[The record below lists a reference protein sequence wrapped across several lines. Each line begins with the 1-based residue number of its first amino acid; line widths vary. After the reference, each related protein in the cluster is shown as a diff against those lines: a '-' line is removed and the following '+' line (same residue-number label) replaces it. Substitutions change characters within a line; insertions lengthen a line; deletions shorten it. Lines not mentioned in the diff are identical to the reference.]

1 MARINNFLRQNKW
14 WILAGSSVLVLSL
27 LSLLALV
34 VVLSE
39 NYSSNI
45 EIQVQIP
52 SPLPT
57 TISEKIASPTQS
69 QEIIH
74 TPKPSTEEKI
84 AELQSR
90 EMVYVQKI
98 IDGDSIEVVLDGEV
112 YELRY
117 IGINA
122 PKSGKPFFNAAT
134 LANRR
139 FVENQIVEIE
149 SDISDIDKYGRL
161 LRYVYLQDGRL
172 VNAELVGL
180 GLAVSNAY
188 PPDIKYQQV
197 FESRE
202 KIAQDA
208 GLGIWAPTVTPTVIP
223 SVTPIAELEINPEFN
238 IQVDPSCS
246 QFNAPGNDNNNKNE
260 EYVCI
265 ANTGPGMVE
274 LLGWSL
280 HDEFGWAYQFP
291 VFNLEGNSFVRVFT
305 GCGID
310 SSQELYWC
318 KDETAVWNNDGD
330 CVYLQNPEGIEI
342 AKYCY

>member
-1 MARINNFLRQNKW
+1 MTRINNFLRRYKW
-14 WILAGSSVLVLSL
+14 WILAGSSVIVLSL
-27 LSLLALV
+27 ISLLFLV
-34 VVLSE
+34 IVLSE
-39 NYSSNI
+39 NYFSNI
-45 EIQVQIP
+45 ETQVQIP
-52 SPLPT
+52 SALPT
-57 TISEKIASPTQS
+57 TITKKIDSPTQS
-69 QEIIH
+69 QELID
-74 TPKPSTEEKI
+74 TPKPPTEEKI
-84 AELQSR
+84 EEIQNMELA
-90 EMVYVQKI
+90 YVQKV
-98 IDGDSIEVVLDGEV
+98 IDGDSIEVILDGEV

-122 PKSGKPFFNAAT
+122 PESGKPFFNDAT
-134 LANRR
+134 MANKR

-149 SDISDIDKYGRL
+149 SDISDTDKYGRL
-161 LRYVYLQDGRL
+161 LRYVYLQNGSL

-202 KIAQDA
+202 KFAQDA
-208 GLGIWAPTVTPTVIP
+208 GLGIWAPTVTPTV
-223 SVTPIAELEINPEFN
+223 ELDFEPEII

-265 ANTGPGMVE
+265 ANNGSKMVE

-305 GCGID
+305 GCGND

-330 CVYLQNPEGIEI
+330 CVYLQNSEGIEK